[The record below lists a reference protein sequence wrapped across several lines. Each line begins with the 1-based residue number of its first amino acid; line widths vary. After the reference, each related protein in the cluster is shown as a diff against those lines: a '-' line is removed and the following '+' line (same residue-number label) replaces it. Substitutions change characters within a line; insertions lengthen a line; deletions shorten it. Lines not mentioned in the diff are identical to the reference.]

1 MSVIDFSFKRK
12 MILFASIQV
21 VLLSFLLMLSVVMR
35 IVFYPFSY
43 LESYPLY
50 FMVGFFFLWEIF
62 QFFRLYQIYREK
74 RTVQLS
80 KVCLVRILIAIP
92 VGVYISLRLSECPMF
107 TASLFLM
114 FLGVECIFDSLY
126 YKKAF

>member
-1 MSVIDFSFKRK
+1 MSINDFSFKRK

-62 QFFRLYQIYREK
+62 QFFRLYQKYKEK
-74 RTVQLS
+74 QKIRLVN
-80 KVCLVRILIAIP
+80 VCLVRILIAIP
-92 VGVYISLRLSECPMF
+92 VGAYVSLQLSECPLF

-114 FLGVECIFDSLY
+114 FLGVECVFDTLY
-126 YKKAF
+126 YKKVF